1 MTTTTTTTT
10 TTTHRHDQRMTNPAL
25 VLPDAGKGIGHL
37 LAAIGK
43 GGLPDTTIELIGIR
57 VSQLNGCTAC
67 LHSHWEAG
75 RRSGIEERQLISVTA
90 WHESPYFDEAER
102 AALAL
107 ADAMTRM
114 ADAADAVP
122 DELWR
127 EVAEHYDE
135 QQLAALVLQI
145 ATMNLFNR
153 LNVTVRESVE
163 TPFWLRS

>member
-1 MTTTTTTTT
+1 MTTTTTP
-10 TTTHRHDQRMTNPAL
+10 THAQRMTNPAL

-37 LAAIGK
+37 IAAIGK
-43 GGLPDTTIELIGIR
+43 GGLPASTVELIGIR

-67 LHSHWEAG
+67 LHSHWDAARSAG
-75 RRSGIEERQLISVTA
+75 VEERQLISVTA
-90 WHESPYFDEAER
+90 WHESPYFDEGER

-122 DELWR
+122 DELWG
-127 EVAEHYDE
+127 EVAEYYDE
-135 QQLAALVLQI
+135 EQLAALVLQI

-163 TPFWLRS
+163 APFWLRG